1 MQPPEPTLTDTKK
14 TAPIVFSAIPL
25 TFGAYCRE
33 IISYSWLIWV
43 FAAKEIRMLYVQ
55 TYFGL
60 LWSII
65 RPVMT
70 LLIFTMIFRLFMHV
84 PTRSPYYL
92 FAFTGMIAWNFFSQI
107 SNTASTAI
115 LRGEDIF
122 SKLYF
127 PRVILLL
134 AKIVVASLEFFIS
147 LAMLVILIAVSGAP
161 VSGGLITLPLF
172 LFYNVLCGFAIAIW
186 MSVLSSRFHDLI
198 QLMPVVIGI
207 AIWVTPVFY
216 PAELVPASFR
226 PLLYLNP
233 MAGVISGYRYA
244 LLGDPFP
251 ALPYFVTMAVVA
263 LLSLSGLYVFSR
275 RERAV

>member
-1 MQPPEPTLTDTKK
+1 MQTTETSVTDTRR
-14 TAPIVFSAIPL
+14 TAPIVFSAAPL

-33 IISYSWLIWV
+33 IISYSWLTWV

-115 LRGEDIF
+115 LHGEDIF

-127 PRVILLL
+127 PKVILLL
-134 AKIVVASLEFFIS
+134 AKIIVSSLEFFIS
-147 LAMLVILIAVSGAP
+147 LAMLILLIIISGTSLSA
-161 VSGGLITLPLF
+161 GLLTLPLF
-172 LFYNVLCGFAIAIW
+172 LFYNVICGFAIAIW
-186 MSVLSSRFHDLI
+186 MSVLSARFHDLT

-216 PAELVPASFR
+216 PADVVPAAYR

-251 ALPYFVTMAVVA
+251 DFPYFVTMAIVSVVA
-263 LLSLSGLYVFSR
+263 LAGLYLFSR

>member
-1 MQPPEPTLTDTKK
+1 
-14 TAPIVFSAIPL
+14 
-25 TFGAYCRE
+25 
-33 IISYSWLIWV
+33 
-43 FAAKEIRMLYVQ
+43 
-55 TYFGL
+55 
-60 LWSII
+60 
-65 RPVMT
+65 MT

-115 LRGEDIF
+115 LLGEDIF

-127 PRVILLL
+127 PKVILLL
-134 AKIVVASLEFFIS
+134 AKIIVSSLEFFIS
-147 LAMLVILIAVSGAP
+147 LAMLILLIIISGTSLSA
-161 VSGGLITLPLF
+161 GLLTLPLF
-172 LFYNVLCGFAIAIW
+172 LFYNVICGFAIAIW
-186 MSVLSSRFHDLI
+186 MSVLSARFHDLT

-216 PAELVPASFR
+216 PADVVPAAYR

-251 ALPYFVTMAVVA
+251 DFPYFVTMAIVSVVA
-263 LLSLSGLYVFSR
+263 LAGLYLFSR